1 MIPQLIMRR
10 RPIGRDLG
18 GQEGSL
24 KAGTRRDFLK
34 LSAGAA
40 AAIGFP
46 TIVPSSVFGETA
58 PSNRIN
64 IGAIGVG
71 RISRGHDLPG
81 IWQFDQARIM
91 AVCDLDANRVEQ
103 AKTLINGVY
112 AKKTGKPYDGVAG
125 YHNYHELLAN
135 KDIDAVV
142 ISTPDHQHAILA
154 VDAVHAKKDVYLQKP
169 ASLTIAEGRTMSNQV
184 MASGQILQIGS
195 QQRSW
200 KQFHRACELVRN
212 GRIGEIKHVEIGLPG
227 DPSGPDAAP
236 MPIPPNLN
244 YDAWLGSTPEV
255 YYTEIRVHPQND
267 FSRPGWLR
275 CEQFGAGMITGWGA
289 HHVDTAHW
297 GMNTEYTGP
306 VEIWGTAE
314 FPTHGLWNVHGKF
327 LTHAIYANGVTMDIS
342 GDFPNGIK
350 FYGTEGWIF
359 VTRDEMVT
367 PTDPGGKAGAPP
379 KPLVA
384 SDPKI
389 LDSVIGPNEVHLYES
404 SDQHGNWL
412 ECIKSRRAPT
422 APAEVGHRACST
434 CLIHHIAMKTK
445 RRLYWDP
452 VKEHFKNDDD
462 ANCMLSRPQRA
473 PYMMDV

>member
-1 MIPQLIMRR
+1 LQ
-10 RPIGRDLG
+10 
-18 GQEGSL
+18 
-24 KAGTRRDFLK
+24 TRRDFLK
-34 LSAGAA
+34 LSMGAA

-46 TIVPSSVFGETA
+46 TIVPASVFGQTA

-64 IGAIGVG
+64 VGAIGVG

-91 AVCDLDANRVEQ
+91 AVCDLDAKRVEEG
-103 AKTLINGVY
+103 KTLVNGY
-112 AKKTGKPYDGVAG
+112 YSKKTGKPYDGVTG

-169 ASLTIAEGRTMSNQV
+169 ASLTIAEGRAMSNAV
-184 MASGQILQIGS
+184 MASGQILQVGS

-212 GRIGEIKHVEIGLPG
+212 GRIGEIKHLEIGLPG
-227 DPSGPDAAP
+227 DPSGPDAPP
-236 MPIPPNLN
+236 MPIPTNLN

-255 YYTEIRVHPQND
+255 YYAEIRVHPQD
-267 FSRPGWLR
+267 GFSRPGWLR

-306 VEIWGTAE
+306 VEVWGTAE
-314 FPTHGLWNVHGKF
+314 FPTHGLWDVHGKF
-327 LTHAIYANGVTMDIS
+327 LTHAVYANGVTMDIS

-350 FYGTEGWIF
+350 FYGSEGWIF

-367 PTDPGGKAGAPP
+367 PTDPGGKSGGKAAVAPQ
-379 KPLVA
+379 PLVA
-384 SDPKI
+384 SNPKI
-389 LDSVIGPNEVHLYES
+389 LDSVIGPDEVHLYES
-404 SDQHGNWL
+404 ADQHGNWL
-412 ECIKSRRAPT
+412 DCIQSRKAPT
-422 APAEVGHRACST
+422 APAEIGHRACST

-445 RRLYWDP
+445 RKLFWDP

>member
-1 MIPQLIMRR
+1 M
-10 RPIGRDLG
+10 
-18 GQEGSL
+18 
-24 KAGTRRDFLK
+24 
-34 LSAGAA
+34 GAA

-46 TIVPSSVFGETA
+46 TIVPASVFGQTA

-64 IGAIGVG
+64 VGAIGVG

-91 AVCDLDANRVEQ
+91 AVCDLDVKRVEA
-103 AKTLINGVY
+103 AKTLVNGY
-112 AKKTGKPYDGVAG
+112 YSKKTGKPYDGVTG

-169 ASLTIAEGRTMSNQV
+169 ASLTIAEGRAMSNAV
-184 MASGQILQIGS
+184 MASGQILQVGS

-227 DPSGPDAAP
+227 DPSGPDGPA

-255 YYTEIRVHPQND
+255 YYTEIRVHPQD
-267 FSRPGWLR
+267 GFSRPGWLR

-297 GMNTEYTGP
+297 GMNTEYAGP
-306 VEIWGTAE
+306 VEVWGTAE
-314 FPTHGLWNVHGKF
+314 FPTHGLWDVHGKF
-327 LTHAIYANGVTMDIS
+327 LTHAVYANGVTMDIS

-350 FYGTEGWIF
+350 FYGNEGWIF

-367 PTDPGGKAGAPP
+367 PTDPGGKAGGKAAVAPQ
-379 KPLVA
+379 PLVA
-384 SDPKI
+384 SNPTI
-389 LDSVIGPNEVHLYES
+389 LDSVIGSDEIHLYES
-404 SDQHGNWL
+404 ADQHGNWL
-412 ECIKSRRAPT
+412 DCIKSRKAPI
-422 APAEVGHRACST
+422 APAEIGHRACST

-445 RRLYWDP
+445 RKLFWDP